1 VHTNSLL
8 FHHVGV
14 ACNSEAFARGTER
27 QNLDLLGYHP
37 EGEEWLDERLGMRGQ
52 FMVGGNGG
60 GAPRVELV
68 APHGDE
74 SPVKSWLTQGIKL
87 YHLGFVA
94 TDLSVEIE
102 RLRAQR
108 AKLMFPPT
116 PAVAF
121 GNRRVAFV
129 MLPNLLLVEII
140 EQG

>member
-1 VHTNSLL
+1 MHTNNLL

-14 ACNSEAFARGTER
+14 ACNSEAFAHGTER
-27 QNLDLLGYHP
+27 QNLVLLGYHL

-52 FMVGGNGG
+52 FMVGGDGG

-108 AKLMFPPT
+108 TKLMFPPI
-116 PAVAF
+116 AVTWW
-121 GNRRVAFV
+121 RRYARR
-129 MLPNLLLVEII
+129 
-140 EQG
+140 G